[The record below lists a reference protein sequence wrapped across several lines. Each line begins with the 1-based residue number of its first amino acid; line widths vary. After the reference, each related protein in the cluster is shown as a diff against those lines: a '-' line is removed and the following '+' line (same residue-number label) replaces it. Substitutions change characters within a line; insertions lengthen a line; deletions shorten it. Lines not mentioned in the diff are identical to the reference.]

1 MSKAKDTKGK
11 AGAKKPR
18 TAKQE
23 AATRALVK
31 RNKAA
36 AKAAKSG
43 AAPKKAAPKKKG
55 NTKGNAK
62 GGYVTAGTFVKFR
75 SDIREELDQ
84 HKAAINDHGGRIDKL
99 AATQAEHA
107 RRIGAVEGTVQG
119 MSMYLT
125 GRATP
130 ARAQTQPMPARAPAT
145 QPMPRTASGQFAPT
159 IAQAMPVYN

>member
-1 MSKAKDTKGK
+1 MSKAKDSKGKGK

-23 AATRALVK
+23 AA
-31 RNKAA
+31 
-36 AKAAKSG
+36 AKAAKG

-62 GGYVTAGTFVKFR
+62 GGYVTAATFVQFR
-75 SDIREELDQ
+75 SDIREELDA

-99 AATQAEHA
+99 AATQADHA

-119 MSMYLT
+119 MAGYLT

-130 ARAQTQPMPARAPAT
+130 ARAQTQPMPARAAAT